1 MKTGANVAIKILIQ
15 EEVAKYGKH
24 RHVFREKD
32 LLFEMDNQFII
43 KLICTKMDKHN
54 LYFIFELCQNG
65 DMRSLINQRS
75 KFYCFTDQYL

>member
-1 MKTGANVAIKILIQ
+1 MIGEGAYGKVVLARDTKTDRDVAIKILSQ

-43 KLICTKMDKHN
+43 KLLCTKMV
-54 LYFIFELCQNG
+54 
-65 DMRSLINQRS
+65 RSVI
-75 KFYCFTDQYL
+75 